1 MSTTNQSSLNFIE
14 QIIAEDLKS
23 GKHEQIIT
31 RFPPEPNG
39 FLHIGHAK
47 SIELNFGLAEKYGG
61 RCNLRFD
68 DTNPEKESD
77 FYVQAIINDIEWLG
91 YDYGGKVLYT
101 SDYFEQLY
109 GFALKLIKEGKAYVD
124 DQSAEEIAATKG
136 TPTTPGTASPY
147 RERPVAEN
155 LDLFARMR
163 QGEFAEGSRVLR
175 AKIDMAAA
183 NMLLRDP
190 VIYRIK
196 NAAHHRTGDT
206 WHVYP
211 MYDFA
216 HGQSD
221 SIEHITH
228 SLCTLEFENHRPLY
242 EWLIENIGIF
252 PSRQIEFAR
261 LNLTYTIMSKRKLL
275 QLVERGV
282 VNGWDDPRMPTL
294 SGMRRRGFT
303 PAAIRSF
310 ARNVG
315 IAKRENLI
323 DVARLEHAVRDDLN
337 KKANRVL
344 GILHPLKLVIE
355 NYPEGQVEMMQAV
368 NNPED
373 EAAGKREI
381 PFSREL
387 YIDRDDFMENPPSP
401 RKYFRLGPDRLVRLK
416 YGYIIKCTGYEKD
429 AAGNITLVKCEYYP
443 ESRSGQDTSGI
454 KVKGTL
460 SWVSVAESVP
470 VEVRLYD
477 RLFQTENPALAEDF
491 MQELNPDSLTVLTDA
506 RLEPRVKNL
515 QAGETVQF
523 ERLGYFTVDPDTT
536 AENMVFNRTITL
548 RDTWTKKA

>member
-91 YDYGGKVLYT
+91 YDYGGKVLFT

-196 NAAHHRTGDT
+196 NAAHHRTGDA

-282 VNGWDDPRMPTL
+282 VSGWDDPRMPTL

-387 YIDRDDFMENPPSP
+387 YIDRDDFMEDPPSP

-460 SWVSVAESVP
+460 SWVSAAESVP

-477 RLFQTENPALAEDF
+477 RLFQAENPALAEDF
-491 MQELNPDSLTVLTDA
+491 MQELNPESLTVLTDA
-506 RLEPRVKNL
+506 RLEPGVKNL

>member
-1 MSTTNQSSLNFIE
+1 MSTTSQSSLNFIE
-14 QIIAEDLKS
+14 QIIEEDIKS
-23 GKHEQIIT
+23 GKHQQIIT

-47 SIELNFGLAEKYGG
+47 SIELNFGLAEKYKG

-77 FYVQAIINDIEWLG
+77 VYVNAIIKDIEWLG
-91 YDYGGKVLYT
+91 YDYGGKVLFT
-101 SDYFEQLY
+101 SDYFDRLY
-109 GFALKLIKEGKAYVD
+109 GFAIKLIKDGKAYVD
-124 DQSAEEIAATKG
+124 DQSAEEIADTKG
-136 TPTTPGTASPY
+136 TPTQPGKESPY
-147 RERPVAEN
+147 RNRPVEEN

-175 AKIDMAAA
+175 AKIDMAAP
-183 NMLLRDP
+183 NMLMRDP

-196 NAAHHRTGDT
+196 NAHHHRTGDD

-221 SIEHITH
+221 SIENITH

-275 QLVERGV
+275 QLVESGV
-282 VNGWDDPRMPTL
+282 VAGWDDPRMPTI

-303 PAAIRSF
+303 PEAIRNF
-310 ARNVG
+310 ARDVG

-337 KKANRVL
+337 KKANRVM
-344 GILHPLKLVIE
+344 GILRPLKLVIE
-355 NYPEGQVEMMQAV
+355 NYPAGQVEMMPAV

-373 EAAGKREI
+373 ATAGQREL

-387 YIDRDDFMENPPSP
+387 YIDQGDFMEDPPSP

-429 AAGNITLVKCEYYP
+429 AAGNVVLVKCEYYP
-443 ESRSGQDTSGI
+443 QSKSGQDTSGI

-460 SWVSVAESVP
+460 SWVSAAQSVP

-477 RLFQTENPALAEDF
+477 RLFKSENPALAADF
-491 MQELNPDSLTVLTDA
+491 MQELNDDSLTVLQDA
-506 RLEPRVKNL
+506 RLEPGVVDL
-515 QAGETVQF
+515 QPGDTVQF
-523 ERLGYFTVDPDTT
+523 ERLGYFTVDPDSGPGHI
-536 AENMVFNRTITL
+536 VFNRTITL
-548 RDTWTKKA
+548 RDTWARKN